1 MTVVFISGPIH
12 ICLYCIC
19 YKRPMRK
26 HATLSLSLS
35 LPNAAIISWPLIVSM
50 YLLSQTSPSPSLFG
64 DRK

>member
-35 LPNAAIISWPLIVSM
+35 PKCSY
-50 YLLSQTSPSPSLFG
+50 YLLTPYCFNVLVKSNITKPFFIWG
-64 DRK
+64 